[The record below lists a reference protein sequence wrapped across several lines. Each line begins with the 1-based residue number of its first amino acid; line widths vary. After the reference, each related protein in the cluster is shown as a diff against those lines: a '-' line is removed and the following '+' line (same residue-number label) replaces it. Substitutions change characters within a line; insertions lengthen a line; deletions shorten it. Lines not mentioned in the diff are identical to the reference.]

1 MGHRCHIRH
10 EHNVSEVDS
19 QHYLSKSEAKTLSIF
34 DLAELSEAKSEE
46 AFEAIRYAE
55 NGGQPFCAWCRC
67 PAVCRITRNVKNRK
81 TGKIKKRTLFTC
93 KDCGK
98 QSSVTSGTMF
108 HGRKLSFKKIMAA
121 ILLFANGVTGKAAL
135 QLSRDLRCN
144 EKTAFVLLHKLR
156 EAMTTY
162 QTSRRAGGEV
172 EMDSTSTG
180 GKVRKANRAIDRKK
194 QPRRNMEKVSNLSVL
209 VERGPN
215 GRVVPFLGNEAALVK
230 AIGNLVEPDATLFV
244 DEHAAWSALFA
255 QFSVRQIKHKEWYS
269 DGNGTSTNLAESYFS
284 RFKSMVNGTHR
295 HVSRQHAMAYNG
307 ECSWREEHC
316 RISNGEQ
323 FVLITAKALH
333 HPSSKTWRGYFER
346 TRRKAA

>member
-10 EHNVSEVDS
+10 ERNVSEGDS
-19 QHYLSKSEAKTLSIF
+19 QHFLSKSEAKTLSIF
-34 DLAELSEAKSEE
+34 DLAELSEANAEQ

-81 TGKIKKRTLFTC
+81 TGKSRKRTLFTC
-93 KDCGK
+93 KSCGK

-121 ILLFANGVTGKAAL
+121 VLLFADGAKGKAAL
-135 QLSRDLRCN
+135 HLSRDIRCN

-156 EAMTTY
+156 ESMTTF
-162 QTSRRAGGEV
+162 QTSRRVNGEV
-172 EMDSTSTG
+172 EMDATSIG
-180 GKVRKANRAIDRKK
+180 GSVRKANRAIDRRK
-194 QPRRNMEKVSNLSVL
+194 QPRRHMAKVSNLTVL
-209 VERGPN
+209 RERGPH
-215 GRVVPFLGNEAALVK
+215 GRVVPFLGNEAELVK
-230 AIGNLVEPDATLFV
+230 AIGNLVEPDTTLIV
-244 DEHAAWSALFA
+244 DEHSAWNALFA
-255 QFSVRQIKHKEWYS
+255 QFSVRQIKHKDWYS
-269 DGNGTSTNLAESYFS
+269 DGNGTSTNLAESYWS
-284 RFKSMVNGTHR
+284 RFKKMVHGTHH
-295 HVSRQHAMAYNG
+295 HVSQQHVMAYNG
-307 ECSWREEHC
+307 ECAWREEHR

-323 FVLITAKALH
+323 FLLITAGALH